1 MRIARVHFPDAISVA
16 VDVDRHWARL
26 SALGVDVSDGGE
38 ALARLPEVRAAR
50 DAAHPSSLASA
61 GDAVPADGA
70 VLACPLTQT
79 RKVLAIGLNYHDHV
93 AEVGADTPERPLL
106 FGKLP
111 NTLAGPF
118 DEVVVDPG
126 LTAQADYEVEL
137 VAVIGSRV
145 RNASAAT
152 ALDAVGGYA
161 VANDFSARD
170 VQFADGQWIRSKSFD
185 GFCPIGPWVT
195 TRDEV
200 TDPQKLGLST
210 TVNGEVRQSS
220 NTSEMVF
227 GVAELVAFLS
237 RGITLEAGDVILTGT
252 PPGVAL
258 GMPGTP
264 WLRPGD
270 VVRCEVESLGY
281 VENTV
286 VAPGG

>member
-1 MRIARVHFPDAISVA
+1 MRIARVMFADGPATA
-16 VDVDRHWARL
+16 VDVDDQWVRL
-26 SALGVDVSDGGE
+26 SSLGVDAADAGE
-38 ALARLPEVRAAR
+38 ALARPVEVRRARENLDPASIPPR
-50 DAAHPSSLASA
+50 DAVAAD
-61 GDAVPADGA
+61 DATLTV
-70 VLACPLTQT
+70 PLTRS

-93 AEVGADTPERPLL
+93 REVGAETPELPLL

-111 NTLAGPF
+111 NTLAGPY
-118 DEVVVDPG
+118 DDVVVDG
-126 LTAQADYEVEL
+126 RLTAQADYEVEL
-137 VAVIGSRV
+137 AAVIGSVV
-145 RNASAAT
+145 RDVSLDD

-161 VANDFSARD
+161 VANDLSSRD
-170 VQFADGQWIRSKSFD
+170 IQFAESQWIRSKSFD

-200 TDPQKLGLST
+200 PDPQKLDLST
-210 TVNGEVRQSS
+210 AVNGETRQSS

-237 RGITLEAGDVILTGT
+237 RGITLEPGDVILTGT

-270 VVRCEVESLGY
+270 TVRCEIEGLGFI
-281 VENTV
+281 ENTMT
-286 VAPGG
+286 APGT